1 MFVLKIRNVTKRI
14 ENYKEKMYVCKQFK
28 QLQITK
34 LFVIM
39 AKAER
44 KTIAKRLE
52 QRKQARTNE
61 SKAFFERIRLI

>member
-1 MFVLKIRNVTKRI
+1 MFVLKIRNLTKRI

-28 QLQITK
+28 QLEITK

-39 AKAER
+39 AKEER

-52 QRKQARTNE
+52 QRKT
-61 SKAFFERIRLI
+61 SKNK